1 MIDIEQLWESDE
13 LSGTYFSA
21 AEKSPNYEKVVE
33 KIQDETFNEFNII
46 DLLGL
51 QEEKPLTEKE
61 IMAQRRAMRFKSE

>member
-33 KIQDETFNEFNII
+33 KIQDETFNDWNIEYNTKE
-46 DLLGL
+46 
-51 QEEKPLTEKE
+51 QQLTEQE
-61 IMAQRRAMRFKSE
+61 IKAQRRAMRFKLE